1 MRRWWREDWFKP
13 IARIGR
19 AGSDECVLEPIA
31 PFKYHNYLNT
41 AKVTGEAF
49 EKISPSEAEQLMS
62 SDPTPDERKTLVAE
76 FTAKTSGGLYLYV
89 NDAVI
94 LWPGKIDLFYG
105 NNSGTG
111 ILTVERMMPDGK
123 LMRLDRQ

>member
-1 MRRWWREDWFKP
+1 
-13 IARIGR
+13 
-19 AGSDECVLEPIA
+19 
-31 PFKYHNYLNT
+31 
-41 AKVTGEAF
+41 
-49 EKISPSEAEQLMS
+49 
-62 SDPTPDERKTLVAE
+62 PDERKTLVAE
-76 FTAKTSGGLYLYV
+76 FTAKTSGELYLYV

-105 NNSGTG
+105 NNLGTG